1 MVHYF
6 TKLGAG
12 EYYLEE
18 LEETVCMAEE
28 KLKEKRQNG
37 AKSSEAQN
45 GNGNA
50 GNNAQDS
57 VSQSSFWWQIEHDK
71 ELDMLWHL
79 FIEQICE

>member
-1 MVHYF
+1 M
-6 TKLGAG
+6 GAG

-28 KLKEKRQNG
+28 KLKEKRQGG

-57 VSQSSFWWQIEHDK
+57 VSQSSFK
-71 ELDMLWHL
+71 
-79 FIEQICE
+79 

>member
-1 MVHYF
+1 MCSYILHFFYLFQFALVHYF

-57 VSQSSFWWQIEHDK
+57 VSQSSFK
-71 ELDMLWHL
+71 
-79 FIEQICE
+79 